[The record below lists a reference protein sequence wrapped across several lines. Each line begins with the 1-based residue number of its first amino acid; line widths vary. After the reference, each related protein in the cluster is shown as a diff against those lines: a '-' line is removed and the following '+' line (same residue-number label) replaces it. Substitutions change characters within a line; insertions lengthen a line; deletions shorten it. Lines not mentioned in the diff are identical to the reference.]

1 MFFQA
6 EDGIRDFCLSRG
18 LGDVYKLQTLDVC
31 GIWGGFQ
38 GEGAKT
44 IIPAEAHAKVS
55 MRLVPNQNPERVGDL
70 FEAFIKEIA
79 PPEVEVSVERLHG
92 GDGFVADVSHP
103 AFNAAKRALQKGFG
117 KKAVFIREG
126 GSIPFVQTMV
136 DALKIPCLL
145 IGFGLPNENAHAPN
159 EWLDLENY
167 QLGIISS
174 IYLYE
179 ELAQN

>member
-1 MFFQA
+1 M
-6 EDGIRDFCLSRG
+6 
-18 LGDVYKLQTLDVC
+18 
-31 GIWGGFQ
+31 
-38 GEGAKT
+38 
-44 IIPAEAHAKVS
+44 S

-136 DALKIPCLL
+136 DTLKIPCLL

-159 EWLDLENY
+159 EWLDLE
-167 QLGIISS
+167 IINWVLSAQS
-174 IYLYE
+174 IYMKNLHKTKLHVIFLFSVSSSPRYRQP
-179 ELAQN
+179 LKLKNKIFPSFQIL